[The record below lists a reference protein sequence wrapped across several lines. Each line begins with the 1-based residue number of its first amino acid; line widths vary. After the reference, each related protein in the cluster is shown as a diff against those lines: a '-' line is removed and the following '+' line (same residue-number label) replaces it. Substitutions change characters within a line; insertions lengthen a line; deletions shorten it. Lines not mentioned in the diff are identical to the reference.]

1 MKTRIKIA
9 MIFTFILVST
19 ITFAKPRITN
29 YNHPGYTAIFQSV
42 LSLVS
47 KDLNLDTTNLN
58 INMVRFDEKANRT
71 YLAIA
76 EKISKTSYKISMWD
90 FYREDL
96 IRILIHELVHVQQFN
111 EGRLILTNTY
121 LSFDGVVITTKT
133 PYGER
138 TYEMEADQTAKE
150 LYLKYKEEFKGDVP
164 E

>member
-1 MKTRIKIA
+1 MKKAIIILTIA
-9 MIFTFILVST
+9 LFSINIS
-19 ITFAKPRITN
+19 AKPRITN
-29 YNHPGYTAIFQSV
+29 YNHPGYTTIFQSV

-111 EGRLILTNTY
+111 EGRLILTDTY
-121 LSFDGVVITTKT
+121 LSFDGVAITTKT

-138 TYEMEADQTAKE
+138 KYEIEADQKAKE